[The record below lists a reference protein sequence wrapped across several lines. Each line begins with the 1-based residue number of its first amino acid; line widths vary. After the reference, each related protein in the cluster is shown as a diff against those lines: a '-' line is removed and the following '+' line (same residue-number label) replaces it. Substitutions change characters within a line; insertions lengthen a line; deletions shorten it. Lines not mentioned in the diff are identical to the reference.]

1 MTAFLAPFPIQHRR
15 PFQCLSLTADLE
27 LRPGIPDDEPRNAH
41 AHLQALLLGHQATVS
56 VCNGALQLGR
66 YQDVILVE
74 LDGPRQRTVA
84 LQWLSA

>member
-1 MTAFLAPFPIQHRR
+1 MDLQQWLRQLAPPT
-15 PFQCLSLTADLE
+15 TAWKHNDLE

-41 AHLQALLLGHQATVS
+41 AHLQALLLGHQTSVS
-56 VCNGALQLGR
+56 VSNGALQLGR

-74 LDGPRQRTVA
+74 LDGPRQRSVA